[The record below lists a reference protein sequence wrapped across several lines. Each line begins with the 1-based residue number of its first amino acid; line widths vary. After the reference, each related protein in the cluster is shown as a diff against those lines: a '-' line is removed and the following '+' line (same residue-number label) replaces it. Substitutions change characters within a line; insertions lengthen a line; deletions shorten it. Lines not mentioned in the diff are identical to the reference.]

1 MVADLRRFLR
11 RDSILAVIVLGMA
24 LRRWIRFPLM
34 FVALVVAGYFIA
46 HTTKPEKPM
55 VAKLSASPRDPFS
68 GGDDE
73 ARKFRSGERP
83 EARLT
88 PDTEA
93 LGKGAIAGQRSLVFA
108 DRESMERFLA
118 KIKGRG
124 FSVLG
129 RIDAL
134 NALRIGFLNAAE
146 LASLLDGTEQTGFI
160 FPVFVPELPDGT
172 IQPGAVPLGNGLAS
186 WLGVAGYDRTTW
198 GNGVLVAVLD
208 TGVSPNS
215 SVSARTKQVSLVD
228 LPSDLTTL
236 NGHGT
241 AVSSLILDVA
251 PGSSILSIR
260 IADDNGTSNSFLIA
274 QGILAAVDSGAK
286 VINISM
292 GGDGYSAILESA
304 VQYAQEQ
311 GVVIIAAAGN
321 KGINQIAQPASLPG
335 VIAAT
340 SVDAVGDH
348 LLFSNTGSTSAYSA
362 PGYAVNAEGTD
373 GGIVSFTGTSA
384 SAPIGAGTIA
394 AAMSNNVNKSLSAT
408 QAVEQINSALNEAG
422 PPGADPTYG
431 AGLLDLGRVM
441 QSSTAGIVDAAVASQ
456 WVVGSSNGL
465 TLQVTVQNRG
475 TTPLFNVPVQ
485 VTTPGG
491 TQSMN
496 VGSLAPGK
504 TQTFQV
510 AVPNPTGPITFQSSI
525 GVSNGQSDVNPAN
538 NRRVDV
544 FTPSAAQ

>member
-1 MVADLRRFLR
+1 
-11 RDSILAVIVLGMA
+11 
-24 LRRWIRFPLM
+24 
-34 FVALVVAGYFIA
+34 
-46 HTTKPEKPM
+46 
-55 VAKLSASPRDPFS
+55 
-68 GGDDE
+68 
-73 ARKFRSGERP
+73 
-83 EARLT
+83 
-88 PDTEA
+88 
-93 LGKGAIAGQRSLVFA
+93 
-108 DRESMERFLA
+108 
-118 KIKGRG
+118 
-124 FSVLG
+124 
-129 RIDAL
+129 
-134 NALRIGFLNAAE
+134 
-146 LASLLDGTEQTGFI
+146 
-160 FPVFVPELPDGT
+160 
-172 IQPGAVPLGNGLAS
+172 
-186 WLGVAGYDRTTW
+186 
-198 GNGVLVAVLD
+198 
-208 TGVSPNS
+208 
-215 SVSARTKQVSLVD
+215 
-228 LPSDLTTL
+228 
-236 NGHGT
+236 
-241 AVSSLILDVA
+241 
-251 PGSSILSIR
+251 
-260 IADDNGTSNSFLIA
+260 NGTSNSFLIA
-274 QGILAAVDSGAK
+274 QGILAAVDNGAK

-292 GGDGYSAILESA
+292 GGDGYSAVLESA
-304 VQYAQEQ
+304 VQYAQER

-348 LLFSNTGSTSAYSA
+348 LLFSNTGSISAYSA

-394 AAMSNNVNKSLSAT
+394 AAMSNNVNKPLSAA
-408 QAVEQINSALNEAG
+408 QAVEQINATLNEAG
-422 PPGADPTYG
+422 PPGADATYG

-485 VTTPGG
+485 VTTPAG

-510 AVPNPTGPITFQSSI
+510 AVPNTAVPVTFQSSI

-544 FTPSAAQ
+544 FTPSASQ